1 MAIFGMGLTMA
12 AVFIGFGLLIGTL
25 FGFFGMGGSFLVTPA
40 LLVMGYP
47 STVAVGSGLAF
58 VFGTSVIGAL
68 RHRDHGQVDY
78 KLAGIMTVAMTLGIE
93 GGKSVVFFLEATGM
107 ADLIINVAYVGL
119 LAGVGLL
126 TLRDAW
132 SDSGDDT
139 SSDLADR
146 VQAIR
151 IPPMVTLRGGVR
163 VSAAIIFAVGLAIG
177 VLSGFLGVGGGFL
190 LMPAMMYGLG
200 VPAAIAVGTDILQI
214 TISGAFGAFTY
225 AQSGAVALPVVGFL
239 LLGSA
244 LGARIGAGVTKLV
257 DEDEIKGYFAAMLLA
272 GSIAVASNKLGNVY
286 GIELLNTVSTV
297 LIFGAALLVSS
308 AVVIAAVCRLR
319 GDRPGHGVNSL
330 HRRCAQYCVRHT
342 TTFESVSR

>member
-1 MAIFGMGLTMA
+1 MAIFGTSLAMV
-12 AVFIGFGLLIGTL
+12 AVFVGFGLLIGTL

-78 KLAGIMTVAMTLGIE
+78 KLATIMTVAMTLGIE

-132 SDSGDDT
+132 SDDDGT
-139 SSDLADR
+139 DTDSDLADR
-146 VQAIR
+146 VQSIH

-163 VSAAIIFAVGLAIG
+163 VSGTIIFAVGLVIG
-177 VLSGFLGVGGGFL
+177 ILSGFLGVGGGFL

-225 AQSGAVALPVVGFL
+225 AQSGSVALPVVGFL

-244 LGARIGAGVTKLV
+244 LGARVGAGATNLV

-272 GSIAVASNKLGNVY
+272 GSVAVASNKLGTVY
-286 GIELLNTVSTV
+286 GIELLNTLSTV
-297 LIFGAALLVSS
+297 LIFGSALLVSG
-308 AVVIAAVCRLR
+308 AVVLAAVCRLR
-319 GDRPGHGVNSL
+319 DDQTGTWCQL
-330 HRRCAQYCVRHT
+330 T
-342 TTFESVSR
+342 TS

>member
-1 MAIFGMGLTMA
+1 MAIFGMSLVMV

-78 KLAGIMTVAMTLGIE
+78 KLAVIMTVAMTLGIE

-107 ADLIINVAYVGL
+107 ADLLINVAYVGL
-119 LAGVGLL
+119 LAAVGLL

-132 SDSGDDT
+132 SDAETTEASN
-139 SSDLADR
+139 DLADR
-146 VQAIR
+146 VQSIH

-163 VSAAIIFAVGLAIG
+163 VSATIIFGIGLVIG

-225 AQSGAVALPVVGFL
+225 ARSGSVAVPVVAFL
-239 LLGSA
+239 LIGSA
-244 LGARIGAGVTKLV
+244 LGARIGAGATNLV

-272 GSIAVASNKLGNVY
+272 GSVAVASNKIGAVY
-286 GIELLNTVSTV
+286 GIDFLNTVSTV

-308 AVVIAAVCRLR
+308 AVVLAAICRLR
-319 GDRPGHGVNSL
+319 NDETGMWCRL
-330 HRRCAQYCVRHT
+330 T
-342 TTFESVSR
+342 TS

>member
-1 MAIFGMGLTMA
+1 MSLAMI
-12 AVFIGFGLLIGTL
+12 AVFVGFGLLIGTL

-78 KLAGIMTVAMTLGIE
+78 KLAAIMTVAMTLGIE

-119 LAGVGLL
+119 LASVGLL

-132 SDSGDDT
+132 SDGGDDDT
-139 SSDLADR
+139 SRNLADR
-146 VQAIR
+146 VQSIR

-163 VSAAIIFAVGLAIG
+163 VSATIIFAVGLAIG
-177 VLSGFLGVGGGFL
+177 ILSGFLGVGGGFL

-244 LGARIGAGVTKLV
+244 LGARIGAGATNLV
-257 DEDEIKGYFAAMLLA
+257 DEEEIKGYFAAMLLA
-272 GSIAVASNKLGNVY
+272 GSVAVASNKLGNVY
-286 GIELLNTVSTV
+286 EIELLNTVSTV

-308 AVVIAAVCRLR
+308 AVVLAAVCRLR
-319 GDRPGHGVNSL
+319 GDWTGRWCRL
-330 HRRCAQYCVRHT
+330 T
-342 TTFESVSR
+342 TS

>member
-1 MAIFGMGLTMA
+1 MAIFGMSLTMVV
-12 AVFIGFGLLIGTL
+12 VFIGFGLLIGTL

-78 KLAGIMTVAMTLGIE
+78 KLAVIMTVAMTLGIE

-119 LAGVGLL
+119 LAAVGLL

-132 SDSGDDT
+132 SDEETTEASN
-139 SSDLADR
+139 DLADR
-146 VQAIR
+146 VQSIH

-163 VSAAIIFAVGLAIG
+163 VSATIIFAVGLVIG

-225 AQSGAVALPVVGFL
+225 AQSGSVAIPVVAFL
-239 LLGSA
+239 LIGSA
-244 LGARIGAGVTKLV
+244 LGARIGAGATNLV

-272 GSIAVASNKLGNVY
+272 GSVAVASNKIGTVY
-286 GIELLNTVSTV
+286 GIDFLNTVSTV

-308 AVVIAAVCRLR
+308 AVVLAAVCRLR
-319 GDRPGHGVNSL
+319 NDETGTWCRL
-330 HRRCAQYCVRHT
+330 T
-342 TTFESVSR
+342 TS